1 MDNLMDLKNTNKY
14 MKYNQLDALILL
26 NWVLIV
32 CAIFSCL
39 IRNDINI
46 VFGSIIIFILNR
58 QYQLKKYFYSKI
70 LIHIIF
76 FLILTDILWI
86 IITFTFWNNEK
97 NEDYEHW
104 NKLRHIRNFI
114 KFLSYFE
121 LFMKILIGYLLYMD
135 FKNQTKSFKDLLNF
149 NYNQ

>member
-1 MDNLMDLKNTNKY
+1 MDLKNTNKY

-46 VFGSIIIFILNR
+46 AFGLIIIFILNR
-58 QYQLKKYFYSKI
+58 QYQLKKFFYTKI

-76 FLILTDILWI
+76 FLIITDILWMF
-86 IITFTFWNNEK
+86 ITFIFWNNEK
-97 NEDYEHW
+97 NEDYENW
-104 NKLRHIRNFI
+104 SKLRHIRNFI

-121 LFMKILIGYLLYMD
+121 LFMKILICYLLYMD

>member
-1 MDNLMDLKNTNKY
+1 MDLKNTNKY

-46 VFGSIIIFILNR
+46 AFGLIIIFILNR
-58 QYQLKKYFYSKI
+58 QYQLKKFFYSKI
-70 LIHIIF
+70 LIHIIL
-76 FLILTDILWI
+76 FLIITDILWMF
-86 IITFTFWNNEK
+86 ITFIFWK
-97 NEDYEHW
+97 NENYENW

-135 FKNQTKSFKDLLNF
+135 FKNQNKSFKNLLNF

>member
-1 MDNLMDLKNTNKY
+1 MDLKNTNKY

-70 LIHIIF
+70 LIHIIL
-76 FLILTDILWI
+76 FLIITDILWMF
-86 IITFTFWNNEK
+86 ITFIFWKNEK
-97 NEDYEHW
+97 NENYENW

>member
-1 MDNLMDLKNTNKY
+1 MDNLMDLKNVNKHI
-14 MKYNQLDALILL
+14 KYNQLDALIILT
-26 NWVLIV
+26 WVLIV

-46 VFGSIIIFILNR
+46 VFGLIIIFILNR
-58 QYQLKKYFYSKI
+58 QYQSKKYFYSKI

-114 KFLSYFE
+114 KLLSYFE
-121 LFMKILIGYLLYMD
+121 LFMKLFIGYLLYMD
-135 FKNQTKSFKDLLNF
+135 FKIQSKSFKDLLNF

>member
-1 MDNLMDLKNTNKY
+1 MDNLMDLKNVNKHI
-14 MKYNQLDALILL
+14 KYNQLDALIILT
-26 NWVLIV
+26 WVLIV

-46 VFGSIIIFILNR
+46 VFGLIIIFILNR

-121 LFMKILIGYLLYMD
+121 LFMKLLIGYLLYMD
-135 FKNQTKSFKDLLNF
+135 FKIQSKSFKDLLNF

>member
-1 MDNLMDLKNTNKY
+1 MDLKNVNKHI
-14 MKYNQLDALILL
+14 KYNQLDALIILT
-26 NWVLIV
+26 WVLIV

-46 VFGSIIIFILNR
+46 VFGLIIIFILNR

-121 LFMKILIGYLLYMD
+121 LFMKLLIGYLLYMD
-135 FKNQTKSFKDLLNF
+135 FKIQSKSFKDLLNF

>member
-1 MDNLMDLKNTNKY
+1 MDLKNVNKHI
-14 MKYNQLDALILL
+14 KYNQLDALILL
-26 NWVLIV
+26 TWVLIV

-46 VFGSIIIFILNR
+46 VFGLIIIFILNR

-97 NEDYEHW
+97 NDDYEHW

-121 LFMKILIGYLLYMD
+121 LFMKLLIGYLLYMD
-135 FKNQTKSFKDLLNF
+135 FKIQSKSFKDLLNF

>member
-46 VFGSIIIFILNR
+46 AFGLIIIFILNR
-58 QYQLKKYFYSKI
+58 QYQLKKFFYSKI

-76 FLILTDILWI
+76 FLIITDILWMF
-86 IITFTFWNNEK
+86 ITFIFWNNEK
-97 NEDYEHW
+97 NDDYENW

-121 LFMKILIGYLLYMD
+121 LFMKILICYLLYMD

>member
-1 MDNLMDLKNTNKY
+1 MDLKNTNKY

-46 VFGSIIIFILNR
+46 AFGLIIIFILNR
-58 QYQLKKYFYSKI
+58 QYQLKKFFYSKI
-70 LIHIIF
+70 LIHIIL
-76 FLILTDILWI
+76 FLIITDILWMF
-86 IITFTFWNNEK
+86 ITFIFWKNEK
-97 NEDYEHW
+97 NENYENW
-104 NKLRHIRNFI
+104 SKLRHIRNFI

>member
-1 MDNLMDLKNTNKY
+1 MDLKNTNKY

-26 NWVLIV
+26 TWVLIV

-46 VFGSIIIFILNR
+46 AFGLIIIFILNR
-58 QYQLKKYFYSKI
+58 QYQLKKFFYSKI

-76 FLILTDILWI
+76 FLIITDILWMF
-86 IITFTFWNNEK
+86 ITFIFWNNEK

>member
-1 MDNLMDLKNTNKY
+1 MDNLMDLKNVNKHI
-14 MKYNQLDALILL
+14 KYNQLDALIILT
-26 NWVLIV
+26 WVLIV

-46 VFGSIIIFILNR
+46 VFGLIIIFILNR

-97 NEDYEHW
+97 NDDYEHW

-121 LFMKILIGYLLYMD
+121 LFMKLLIGYLLYMD
-135 FKNQTKSFKDLLNF
+135 FKIQSKSFKDLLNF

>member
-1 MDNLMDLKNTNKY
+1 MDLKNVNKHI
-14 MKYNQLDALILL
+14 KYNQLDALILL
-26 NWVLIV
+26 TWVLIV

-46 VFGSIIIFILNR
+46 VFGLIIIFILNR

-121 LFMKILIGYLLYMD
+121 LFMKLLIGYLLYMD
-135 FKNQTKSFKDLLNF
+135 FKIQSKSFKDLLNF